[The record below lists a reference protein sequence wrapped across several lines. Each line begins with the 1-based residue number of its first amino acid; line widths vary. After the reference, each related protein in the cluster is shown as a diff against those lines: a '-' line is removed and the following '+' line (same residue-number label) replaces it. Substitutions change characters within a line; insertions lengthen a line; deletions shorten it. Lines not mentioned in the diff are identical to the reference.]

1 MKNLAILLFSAALVM
16 AQSISKEEKKEG
28 FKPLFNGKNLSE
40 WKGDTRLWKVEN
52 GVIVG
57 STDGIEIP
65 HNTFLIHKRQFGDF
79 HLKFQ
84 VKLRNHNS
92 GVQFRSEELPD
103 FVVKGL
109 QADMA
114 EGNYWGSIYDE
125 RGTRGIIVNGW
136 KGKAEKVVKN
146 NDWNDYEIYCK
157 GDTIRIT
164 VNGVVTA
171 DIKDTSKMS
180 GVLALQLHKGPGMRA
195 EFRNMRIKV
204 L

>member
-1 MKNLAILLFSAALVM
+1 M

-65 HNTFLIHKRQFGDF
+65 HNTVLIHKKQFGDF